1 MAGCYGN
8 SAEDR
13 YFERMLDNYLD
24 QFDEEE
30 EEVCPD
36 CEGTGEIHVLYEDSK
51 GRDMDKWI
59 PCENCN
65 Q

>member
-30 EEVCPD
+30 EE
-36 CEGTGEIHVLYEDSK
+36 EEE
-51 GRDMDKWI
+51 
-59 PCENCN
+59 E
-65 Q
+65 